1 MQALRNASGFL
12 GTNASLLADI
22 TLVIQILFFIVLCT
36 GVAVQLNANRGKHN
50 LFKWHDRL
58 QAPVVVLNL
67 LFIVFV
73 MIPSFMAAVGGLSSG
88 PANPVVI
95 VPTIHGLLGL
105 VAEGLGIYCLL
116 AGFKILPRKIG
127 TLRYWMRATF
137 ATWTITILFG
147 IGVYLVYYTGE
158 PGPGAVAEHD
168 ADIEAIVP
176 TEPATAAVVEEHAEE
191 PVEVVPEPQVEP
203 VEEHAEE
210 PVEVATETPEP
221 TEEVVEATEEP
232 EEPAVRAG
240 VLRFTDGQVHSDFVA
255 LQVEGVAP
263 LDDTS
268 VYEGWL
274 QGETEAPFSLGILP
288 VEGDAINHT
297 FQDPQNRRL
306 LDIYDTAFI
315 TIEPAGDTDPNP
327 SGNVVYQG
335 QVAPAAMAHVRH
347 VVTAF
352 PASPDGDGL
361 ALNAVSEAIRV
372 VELVTVQQQY
382 ANENNLVDLLI
393 HAENTINII
402 EGANGPDFG
411 DIDGDG
417 ETYSGDGFGLLRSG
431 DDDGYLQTAA
441 DHANLAAESE
451 GASAEV
457 ILHAEHVNI
466 AAANAIGRA
475 EQIRDLELQI
485 VQAVNATDAAS
496 LVAESLDLAN
506 ALVDG
511 IDADGDGQVA
521 PVPGEGGVRTMY
533 QHGQLMGSI
542 ELYNVSGEQA
552 APASQPTATPELIG
566 EHDADVAGAPTEAPP
581 PAPTATPEL
590 VSEHDG
596 G

>member
-22 TLVIQILFFIVLCT
+22 TLVIQILFFIVLCI
-36 GVAVQLNANRGKHN
+36 GVAVQLSANRGKHH
-50 LFKWHDRL
+50 LYPWHDRL

-67 LFIVFV
+67 LFIIFV
-73 MIPSFMAAVGGLSSG
+73 MIPSFGAALGGLSSG
-88 PANPVVI
+88 AGNPVVL

-127 TLRYWMRATF
+127 TLRYFMWSAF
-137 ATWTITILFG
+137 VAWTITILFG

-168 ADIEAIVP
+168 ADIEEIAP
-176 TEPATAAVVEEHAEE
+176 TEPAAVVEEHAEE
-191 PVEVVPEPQVEP
+191 PVEVAPEPQVEL

-210 PVEVATETPEP
+210 PVEVAPETPAA
-221 TEEVVEATEEP
+221 TEEVVEATEEV

-240 VLRFTDGQVHSDFVA
+240 VLRFTDSQVHSDFVT
-255 LQVEGVAP
+255 LQVAGVAP
-263 LDDTS
+263 LDGTS

-306 LDIYDTAFI
+306 LDIYDAAFI

-327 SGNVVYQG
+327 SGNIVYQG
-335 QVAPAAMAHVRH
+335 QVVSAAMAHVRH

-382 ANENNLVDLLI
+382 VNDNNRVDLLI

-402 EGANGPDFG
+402 EGANGPNFG

-417 ETYSGDGFGLLRSG
+417 ETYSGDGFGLLRFG
-431 DDDGYLQTAA
+431 DGDGYLQTAA
-441 DHANLAAESE
+441 DHANLAAGSD

-475 EQIRDLELQI
+475 EQIRDLQLQ
-485 VQAVNATDAAS
+485 VAQVVNAADAAA
-496 LVAESLDLAN
+496 LIAESLELAN

-511 IDADGDGQVA
+511 IDANGDGQVA
-521 PVPGEGGVRTMY
+521 PAPGEGGVQTMY

-542 ELYNVSGEQA
+542 ELFSVTGEQA
-552 APASQPTATPELIG
+552 TPADQPAATPELID
-566 EHDADVAGAPTEAPP
+566 EHDADVAGAPAEAPLP
-581 PAPTATPEL
+581 EPAATPEL
-590 VSEHDG
+590 VSEHDDG
-596 G
+596 